1 MKDLLV
7 IPYWEDF
14 DDILGKSRPARLCN
28 KALEYPMSEDVTKN
42 MVFMTSIEQLEE
54 LIESGDAN
62 LTMSF
67 GLHLRPQL
75 DYETGDKLFGIV
87 ERLSKCKN
95 FDNLKWRFANGW
107 DIYNLDEEERRNWL
121 IDQTRLI
128 KQENIIIHINNFLTV
143 KDYKKALPDADVQ
156 FYNIYYN
163 RIFFNNEK
171 FDFQPNI
178 EKRNKHFV
186 AFNGRVCWH
195 RDVIVDHIVNNHKD
209 KCYYSYI
216 EKNITLGIQNSK
228 NSDTGTTP
236 TYEMFNREH
245 EDWMAKPSYSVIND
259 SYVQVVTESFFDPNS
274 IAVAFNGIN
283 EQGNSDINIK
293 PIGTPNGLITEKTYK
308 TFLYEQPMLL
318 VAFPGI
324 LAQLKEMGYKTFPEF
339 FDEDYDTE
347 QHHHNRMHKI
357 IASLDKFMQMDLNKV
372 HELYHSDS
380 VQEKLKHNK
389 KLFLKNTF
397 ESPINKWFVPNKQ
410 YQLS

>member
-7 IPYWEDF
+7 IPCWEDF

-28 KALEYPMSEDVTKN
+28 KALEYPMSEDVTNN
-42 MVFMTSIEQLEE
+42 MAFMTSIEQLEQ
-54 LIESGDAN
+54 LIESGEDN
-62 LTMSF
+62 LTIQF

-87 ERLSKCKN
+87 EQLSKCKN
-95 FDNLKWRFANGW
+95 FHNLKWRFANGW

-128 KQENIIIHINNFLTV
+128 KQENISIHINNFLTV
-143 KDYKKALPDADVQ
+143 KDYKKALPKADVQ
-156 FYNIYYN
+156 FSNIYYN

-195 RDVIVDHIVNNHKD
+195 RDFIVDHIVNNHKD

-245 EDWMAKPSYSVIND
+245 EDWMTKPSYSVLND

-274 IAVAFNGIN
+274 IAVAFNGID
-283 EQGNSDINIK
+283 EQGNADINIK

-318 VAFPGI
+318 VAFPRI
-324 LAQLKEMGYKTFPEF
+324 LAQVKEMGYKTFPEF

-347 QHHHNRMHKI
+347 EHHHTRMNKI
-357 IASLDKFMQMDLNKV
+357 IASLDKFMQMDINEV

-389 KLFLKNTF
+389 ELFYKNCHA
-397 ESPINKWFVPNKQ
+397 SPINKWLIPSKQ

>member
-1 MKDLLV
+1 MKDILV
-7 IPYWEDF
+7 IPYWEEF

-28 KALEYPMSEDVTKN
+28 KALEYPMSEDVTRN
-42 MVFMTSIEQLEE
+42 MVLMRSIEQLEE
-54 LIESGDAN
+54 LIESGNDN
-62 LTMSF
+62 LTIQF

-75 DYETGDKLFGIV
+75 DYETGNKLFGIV

-95 FDNLKWRFANGW
+95 FDNVKWRFANGW
-107 DIYNLDEEERRNWL
+107 DIYNLDEEARRNWL
-121 IDQTRLI
+121 VDQTRLI
-128 KQENIIIHINNFLTV
+128 KQENISIHINNFLTV
-143 KDYKKALPDADVQ
+143 KDYKKVLPKADIQ
-156 FYNIYYN
+156 FYNVYYN
-163 RIFFNNEK
+163 RIFCNNEELN
-171 FDFQPNI
+171 FQPNV

-195 RDVIVDHIVNNHKD
+195 RDYIVNHIENKYKE

-216 EKNITLGIQNSK
+216 EKNITLGKQTGV

-236 TYEMFNREH
+236 TYEMYDRQY
-245 EDWMAKPSYSVIND
+245 EDWMMKPSFSVLND

-274 IAVAFNGIN
+274 IAVAFNGN
-283 EQGNSDINIK
+283 DEQGNSDINIK
-293 PIGTPNGLITEKTYK
+293 PIGTANGLITEKTYK

-324 LAQLKEMGYKTFPEF
+324 LAQIKEMGYKTFPEF
-339 FDEDYDTE
+339 FDEDYDNE
-347 QHHHNRMHKI
+347 QHHHTRMNKI
-357 IASLDKFMQMDLNKV
+357 VASLDKFMQMDLDEI

-389 KLFLKNTF
+389 ELFYKSTI
-397 ESPINKWFVPNKQ
+397 ECPINKWFVPNKQ